1 MSGSMEQERTV
12 LGDFRERLASGAMSS
27 VDVAREAIAKANGNA
42 SHNTYLHFDADDV
55 VRQAESLPE
64 RFPDA
69 TKRPALYGVPVSLK
83 DCFDMAGTVTTFG
96 SRFYANRNGVAARDS
111 AMAARLREAGCLVT
125 GKTHLH
131 PLAYGITGQNAEYG
145 DCVQPRDGVLLT
157 GGSSSGACASVQEGS
172 AVVGIG
178 TDTGGSIRVPA
189 ALCGLVGFR
198 ASHAIASAGGAW
210 PKVWAGAMHLAQS
223 FDTPGFVLRDM
234 RDAAVVG
241 DALFGV
247 GFESAPEQVRV
258 GFVRG
263 ELIDA
268 CEPEVRAAYALFRRY
283 VEAWAGTTVVD
294 VDVAA
299 WRESSEIFAGIQ
311 AHEAAALHRGH
322 FDEFEA
328 SIAQRLRWGESLT
341 VDEVSALRVRHERF
355 KAELDVLLGQ
365 VDLLVCPCA
374 PVSRMLAGADL
385 SAVRAAVLRFTSPFS
400 LGGVPVLS
408 LPGEAWAGPLG
419 TGVQVAAAA
428 GRDAFLLAWGPS
440 FARSLQRL

>member
-1 MSGSMEQERTV
+1 MEQERTV
-12 LGDFRERLASGAMSS
+12 LEDFRERLASGAMSP
-27 VDVAREAIAKANGNA
+27 VDVAREVIAKANGNA
-42 SHNTYLHFDADDV
+42 SRNTYLHFDAGDV
-55 VRQAESLPE
+55 LRQAESLPE
-64 RFPDA
+64 RFPEA
-69 TKRPALYGVPVSLK
+69 AKRPPLYGVPVSLK

-96 SRFYANRNGVAARDS
+96 SRFYAERNGVAARDS
-111 AMAARLREAGCLVT
+111 AMAARLREAGCLIT

-145 DCVQPRDGVLLT
+145 DCAQPRDAMLLT

-198 ASHAIASAGGAW
+198 ASHAIASAGGVW
-210 PKVWAGAMHLAQS
+210 PEVWVGAMHLAQS
-223 FDTPGFVLRDM
+223 FDTPGFVLRDV
-234 RDAAVVG
+234 RDAAAVA

-247 GFESAPEQVRV
+247 GVESAPERVRV

-268 CEPEVRAAYALFRRY
+268 CEPEVRAAYDLFRRNI
-283 VEAWAGTTVVD
+283 EAWPGAAVTD

-299 WRESSEIFAGIQ
+299 WGEASEIFAGIQ
-311 AHEAAALHRGH
+311 AHEAAAVHREH

-328 SIAQRLRWGESLT
+328 SIARRLRWGESLK
-341 VDEVSALRVRHERF
+341 VNEVGALRVRHERF
-355 KAELDVLLGQ
+355 KAEMDALLGQ
-365 VDLLVCPCA
+365 VDLLACPCA
-374 PVSRMLAGADL
+374 PVSRMPARDDL
-385 SAVRAAVLRFTSPFS
+385 SGVRAGVLRFTSPFS

-408 LPGEAWAGPLG
+408 LPGEAWGGPLG
-419 TGVQVAAAA
+419 TGLQVATAG
-428 GRDAFLLAWGPS
+428 GRDAFLLACGAA
-440 FARSLQRL
+440 FAHGWRHCR